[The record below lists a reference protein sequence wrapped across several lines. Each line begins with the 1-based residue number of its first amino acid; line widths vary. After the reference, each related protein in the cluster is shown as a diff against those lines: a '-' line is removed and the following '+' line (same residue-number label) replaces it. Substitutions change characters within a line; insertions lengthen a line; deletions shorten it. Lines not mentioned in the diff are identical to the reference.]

1 MIGET
6 NTRMK
11 TPRLNFLLIT
21 MGASVVA
28 VAGLGPAA
36 HGADA
41 ANTDPAIT
49 VSGSYFGHY
58 HP

>member
-1 MIGET
+1 MIGKA

-11 TPRLNFLLIT
+11 TPRLNSLLIT

-36 HGADA
+36 RGADA
-41 ANTDPAIT
+41 PNTDPAIT
-49 VSGSYFGHY
+49 VSGFYFGHY